1 MSNQLLSSYS
11 DFLNGRSWGDALTEE
26 EADNTVLTSSNTNAS
41 EGVLEQKLNELNN
54 LSNKWK
60 NEEGV
65 ANLRKFLEVEGKSIV
80 VATMEEPKLMLDYNH
95 PAVMK
100 YINADHLCSS
110 LWKEQT
116 VLRESEKN
124 MTSDESKVQ
133 VLEEIIKKL
142 NEWVVA
148 SNCRFSAMREIKS
161 IGSFDF
167 EQCFKMFYPEEENR
181 NHCADMEATY
191 QSITKWGI
199 SKLKKKLAK
208 LSH

>member
-41 EGVLEQKLNELNN
+41 EDVLEQKLNKSNN

-60 NEEGV
+60 NEEEV
-65 ANLRKFLEVEGKSIV
+65 ANLRKSLDVEGNTV
-80 VATMEEPKLMLDYNH
+80 TLDYYH
-95 PAVMK
+95 PVVMK

-110 LWKEQT
+110 LWKAQV
-116 VLRESEKN
+116 VLREIEKT
-124 MTSDESKVQ
+124 MTSDECKAQ
-133 VLEEIIKKL
+133 MLEEIIKKL
-142 NEWVVA
+142 NEWVAA
-148 SNCRFSAMREIKS
+148 SDRRFAAMREINS

-167 EQCFKMFYPEEENR
+167 EQCFKMLYPEEENR